1 MKNLKSYKP
10 KNGFVLVLKSVK
22 PDMTAGYNGIF
33 LWPEKGRC
41 SAPDW
46 KPINECGYGLHGW
59 KWGEGDA
66 DLRVKEEGAKW
77 LVLSVLE
84 TAIIDLSGKV
94 KFPECEV
101 LFVGEMA
108 DAVLIIQE
116 HAPIGNKCIF
126 GTATAGESGT
136 ATAGDGGTATAGESG
151 TATAGDGGTATA
163 GDSGTATAGDSGTAT
178 AGDRGT
184 ATAGDRG
191 TATAGYRGTA
201 TAGSEG
207 VITIKYYDR
216 KTETYKRKTAMVDGI
231 TILPGVKYRIDDSYE
246 FEPVNETVA

>member
-126 GTATAGESGT
+126 GTATAGYSGT
-136 ATAGDGGTATAGESG
+136 ATAGDR
-151 TATAGDGGTATA
+151 
-163 GDSGTATAGDSGTAT
+163 GTATAGDSGTAT

-184 ATAGDRG
+184 ATAGYSG
-191 TATAGYRGTA
+191 TATAGYSGTA

-207 VITIKYYDR
+207 IIIIQYYDR

-231 TILPGVKYRIDDSYE
+231 TILPGVKYRINDNYE
-246 FEPVNETVA
+246 YETVNETVA